1 MAKILKYP
9 VGTRVLTSPN
19 DCWEKKIPAGTVVAV
34 FPRYRIVRWDR
45 AGSEYSPKV
54 EAILLG
60 KIIPD
65 NPKIRE
71 LAAKYARLYKELD
84 DVNEAAHKKIQTN
97 RKAFRTELTRVLK
110 ALRQKGGE

>member
-9 VGTRVLTSPN
+9 VGTKVLSCPHN
-19 DCWEKKIPAGTVVAV
+19 CWEKKIPAGIVIAM

-45 AGSEYSPKV
+45 AGSEYSPKI

-65 NPKIRE
+65 IPRIRE
-71 LAAKYARLYKELD
+71 LAAKYARIYEELD
-84 DVNEAAHKKIQTN
+84 NSNEAIHKKIRAN
-97 RKAFRTELTRVLK
+97 GKAFRSELTRALK